1 MANPA
6 INFAGF
12 LYNDAGT
19 AVSGAT
25 VNLYDKNT
33 TTNVRAETTTDS
45 NGAWSIAHTTAGEFD
60 IEIVSGASKRR
71 IKFDDKVHLSELD
84 AETINVRANEGG
96 DAPLYFFADEGDD
109 AGDRWE
115 FKNAAGGVFTMGNDI
130 NSQNT
135 YVAHVTITPNSTV
148 ASSTFAIAGNAT
160 VGGALTVTGTT
171 TLNGNLVLGD
181 AVATDTLS
189 IGATLSG
196 GTPLVFEGATA
207 DGHETS
213 FVITDPTSDHDIVF
227 PDLGGTVLLSGNPIS
242 GTTIDA
248 STDFTIGSTVITD
261 GVITDSSGLQLAAN
275 LDVNGTVDISGD
287 LTLSAGGDG
296 ALVFATAGENS
307 IKIPDN
313 QGSALIVEE
322 ADNAYMTFV
331 TTDSS
336 EAVSIAKTLTLGTVA
351 AAGTDTDKF
360 LVLDS
365 SGNVDYRTGSQVL
378 SDIGGGTGGMTSFIL
393 EDEDGTEVTI
403 SNAKEVKIIGSGVT
417 TNWTDVD
424 NGTDGDPYDL
434 TITVDTAQ
442 TGIESVYN
450 ASLKLG
456 RDADN
461 LVDFATT
468 DNKIIFRVEGVDEV
482 ELVQNALSPITSDGV
497 SLGTSSLMWSDLFVA
512 NGSVINFNNG
522 DVLLTH
528 SSNLITVTGG
538 GLVVGVDDTG
548 HDVKFFGASAGAYME
563 WDESADQLRIMG
575 ASADATTSTGKL
587 LLATSLTDINA
598 NDVLGKIEFQAPHE
612 AGGTDAITVAAGIE
626 AIAQGTFSASVNS
639 TDLVFKT
646 GHSEAATEKFRITSQ
661 GELGVGGANYGTD
674 GQVLTS
680 TGAGTAPAWE
690 DLAAGGGS
698 TTLEVASGK
707 TITPGMAV
715 GVNSSGKAVPFLQDG
730 ADYTHMTDYQPE
742 TTKYVQNMQVG
753 YDTETDLHVGVY
765 VKTTTANVNET
776 ANIYA
781 VAFSVDANDN
791 ITFGTELQIST
802 EQVMY
807 GRLTLEYMATKNQ
820 FLVAFARGDGSNTMQ
835 DITGYLLKPVAGSP
849 TTVRASA
856 ALALGAGTDT
866 KAYAPGIADASDGSD
881 HRMVVSY
888 SGASYYP
895 KARVLNFASDWD
907 EGAGNAHNVTIG
919 SETNLY
925 SSASYYRP
933 AIAWMHQD
941 NSGNNGTQ
949 ILAYHYN
956 YVFGFDIGSSGVAI
970 NTITTASHSASTRA
984 GMDIAWAGTAGEAHV
999 FVQAYASYNTMIRV
1013 SISASDNSTSQG
1025 SSGNG
1030 LYNSVG
1036 SGPSSQQYMSNVQY
1050 YGTTDKFVA
1059 IHKRSAGSTT
1069 AYNGM
1074 PGTDEFHGSE
1084 MEFQAFY
1091 YHDGGDGGNK
1101 LYGGGSSDAPGLA
1114 ADYAKCIVNPF
1125 QGNNLFS
1132 NNQQGQSTCY
1142 NPDRNRII
1150 VAVQYGAHDSSN
1162 LPPFSTGRRG
1172 QAIYMIKSNSDFD
1185 DHGTLPEFVGFSNA
1199 ASDVTGG
1206 SNVELTITGGTNSR
1220 QNSLTVGAKYF
1231 LDSFGNLNPYG
1242 PLPVSRAN
1250 VFAGVALSATEL
1262 LVDGNIASAPYYKNR

>member
-227 PDLGGTVLLSGNPIS
+227 PDLGGTVLLTGNALS
-242 GTTIDA
+242 GT
-248 STDFTIGSTVITD
+248 S
-261 GVITDSSGLQLAAN
+261 
-275 LDVNGTVDISGD
+275 
-287 LTLSAGGDG
+287 LTLS
-296 ALVFATAGENS
+296 S
-307 IKIPDN
+307 
-313 QGSALIVEE
+313 
-322 ADNAYMTFV
+322 
-331 TTDSS
+331 
-336 EAVSIAKTLTLGTVA
+336 VS